1 MIDRKLSSLIETLTR
16 IHTSYDDDKHR
27 GGVQLASLND
37 DQPTNIDGDQ
47 DTRDPMRCPDQWKD
61 QIFCNSETTEYVQ
74 GIENPL
80 VLSNDGAQMM
90 DIDEALSTCD
100 AICLKSPGMEL
111 MN

>member
-1 MIDRKLSSLIETLTR
+1 MIDRKLSSLIETLSRTK
-16 IHTSYDDDKHR
+16 TSYDDDRHR

-37 DQPTNIDGDQ
+37 DQPTNIGDDQ
-47 DTRDPMRCPDQWKD
+47 DTRDPMRCPDHWKD

-80 VLSNDGAQMM
+80 VLSEDGAQM

>member
-16 IHTSYDDDKHR
+16 TQTSYDNDKHR

-37 DQPTNIDGDQ
+37 DLSTNIVDDQ
-47 DTRDPMRCPDQWKD
+47 DTREPLRCPDHWKD

-80 VLSNDGAQMM
+80 VLSEDGAQM